1 MVAIERKHL
10 QYLLDYVEDMFD
22 CTIYI
27 ETNTDLQHSIDT
39 LSAIMAARVALN
51 KGDYHDLRYP

>member
-1 MVAIERKHL
+1 MTQIEAKHL
-10 QYLLDYVEDMFD
+10 QYLLNYVEDMFD

-39 LSAIMAARVALN
+39 LSAILAAREALGKKDN
-51 KGDYHDLRYP
+51 RDV

>member
-22 CTIYI
+22 ADDISI
-27 ETNTDLQHSIDT
+27 ETNIDLLSSIDK
-39 LSAIMAARVALN
+39 LNAILAARVALN
-51 KGDYHDLRYP
+51 KGE

>member
-1 MVAIERKHL
+1 MVEIEPKHL
-10 QYLLDYVEDMFD
+10 QYLLDYVEDMFVG
-22 CTIYI
+22 TIYI

-51 KGDYHDLRYP
+51 KGDYHD

>member
-22 CTIYI
+22 ADDISI
-27 ETNTDLQHSIDT
+27 ETNTDILSSIDK
-39 LSAIMAARVALN
+39 LNAILAARVALN
-51 KGDYHDLRYP
+51 KGDYHD

>member
-22 CTIYI
+22 CGDISI
-27 ETNTDLQHSIDT
+27 ETNTDLLYSIDK
-39 LSAIMAARVALN
+39 LNAILAARVALN
-51 KGDYHDLRYP
+51 KGDYHD

>member
-27 ETNTDLQHSIDT
+27 ETNTDLLYSIDK
-39 LSAIMAARVALN
+39 LNAILAARVALN
-51 KGDYHDLRYP
+51 KGE